1 MDIKKRTTEI
11 INIFKKLNDLSLG
24 ISQFEEF
31 DDFRKICNE
40 FIRDGKP
47 VNGEIKVLGTKRI
60 ICYNFNNKVNCFLK
74 FDETV

>member
-11 INIFKKLNDLSLG
+11 INIFKKLNDLNLG

-40 FIRDGKP
+40 FIREGKP

>member
-1 MDIKKRTTEI
+1 MDAKKRTTEI
-11 INIFKKLNDLSLG
+11 INIFKKLNDLNLG

>member
-1 MDIKKRTTEI
+1 MDAKKRTTEI
-11 INIFKKLNDLSLG
+11 INIFKKLNDLNLG

-40 FIRDGKP
+40 FIREGKP

>member
-1 MDIKKRTTEI
+1 MEIKQRTTEI
-11 INIFKKLNDLSLG
+11 INIFKKLNDLNLG
-24 ISQFEEF
+24 ISKFEEF

>member
-11 INIFKKLNDLSLG
+11 INIFKKLNGLSLG

>member
-1 MDIKKRTTEI
+1 MDAKKRTTEI
-11 INIFKKLNDLSLG
+11 INIFKKLNDLNLG

-40 FIRDGKP
+40 FIREGKP

-60 ICYNFNNKVNCFLK
+60 ICYNFDNKVNCFLK